1 MSIHFLEDV
10 TTDAAVEHG
19 ALDDMEFRVL
29 AFQVLYGLVDAAA
42 TRRSKEYDL
51 GITKGMAVQIRQD
64 DVRGCMPPNG
74 EPDVDDVVFKR
85 FDMVL
90 Y

>member
-51 GITKGMAVQIRQD
+51 DRKSTRLNSSH
-64 DVRGCMPPNG
+64 RSSSRMPSSA
-74 EPDVDDVVFKR
+74 
-85 FDMVL
+85 
-90 Y
+90 